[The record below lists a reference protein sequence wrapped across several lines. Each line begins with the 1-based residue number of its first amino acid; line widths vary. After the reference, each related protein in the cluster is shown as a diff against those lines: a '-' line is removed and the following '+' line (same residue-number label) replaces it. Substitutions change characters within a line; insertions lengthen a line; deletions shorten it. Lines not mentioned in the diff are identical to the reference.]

1 MCNHDFVKINDVTV
15 CRKCGL
21 TRTYDGK
28 IFFDKKLPNR
38 KQKKRKKENK
48 NVKN

>member
-1 MCNHDFVKINDVTV
+1 MCNHDFAKINDVSV

-28 IFFDKKLPNR
+28 IFFDKKLTNR
-38 KQKKRKKENK
+38 KQKKRRKENK

>member
-1 MCNHDFVKINDVTV
+1 MCNHDFVKINDVSV

-21 TRTYDGK
+21 TRTYDGR
-28 IFFDKKLPNR
+28 ILFDKRLPNR
-38 KQKKRKKENK
+38 VQKKRKKENK